1 MPDRDTGATGHSK
14 PSPALART
22 PAPAILSAPTPT
34 PTPAPAPAPT
44 DFAEIQRAFAG
55 HLRDPEGRPAPADVE
70 ARRMAIYR
78 RLCFNNLSSLLRQ
91 GFPVLHR
98 CLGESRWDAL
108 IRQFLSEHRAT
119 TPLFPA
125 LGQELIAYLS
135 EGREARPDDPPFML
149 ELAHYEWVEAA
160 LLFSDEEAGPELADP
175 NGDLLAG
182 VPVVSPLAWTL
193 SYRFPV
199 HRIGP
204 DVQPQE
210 PDPEP
215 THLVV
220 YRNRDDAV
228 EFLKINLVTQRLLQ
242 LLQGQARRTGREALK
257 TIARELRH
265 PDPQQLI
272 GFGAGLLAD
281 LRQRH
286 VLLGTRRI
294 LG

>member
-22 PAPAILSAPTPT
+22 PAPAILSAQTPT

-135 EGREARPDDPPFML
+135 EGREARPDDPPFIL
-149 ELAHYEWVEAA
+149 ELAHYEWVETA
-160 LLFSDEEAGPELADP
+160 LLFSDAEAGPQLADP

-204 DVQPQE
+204 DFQPRE

-242 LLQGQARRTGREALK
+242 LLKEQDQQAGLETLK

-286 VLLGTRRI
+286 ILLGTRRT

>member
-1 MPDRDTGATGHSK
+1 
-14 PSPALART
+14 
-22 PAPAILSAPTPT
+22 
-34 PTPAPAPAPT
+34 
-44 DFAEIQRAFAG
+44 
-55 HLRDPEGRPAPADVE
+55 
-70 ARRMAIYR
+70 MAIYR
-78 RLCFNNLSSLLRQ
+78 RLVFNNVRSLLRQ
-91 GFPVLHR
+91 GFPVLYR
-98 CLGESRWDAL
+98 CLGQSRWDAL
-108 IRQFLSEHRAT
+108 MRQFLSEHRAT

-125 LGQELIAYLS
+125 LGRELIAYLS

-149 ELAHYEWVEAA
+149 ELAHYEWVETA
-160 LLFSDEEAGPELADP
+160 LLFSDAEATPDLADP

-182 VPVVSPLAWTL
+182 IPVVSPLAWTL

-204 DVQPQE
+204 DFQPAE
-210 PDPEP
+210 PDPQP

-242 LLQGQARRTGREALK
+242 LLKTEARQTGLDTLRM
-257 TIARELRH
+257 IAAELRH
-265 PDPQQLI
+265 PDPEKVI
-272 GFGAGLLAD
+272 DFGAGLLDD

-286 VLLGTRRI
+286 ILLGTHRI

>member
-1 MPDRDTGATGHSK
+1 MPEFNTCATAHPESPPL
-14 PSPALART
+14 PSPS
-22 PAPAILSAPTPT
+22 PSPS
-34 PTPAPAPAPT
+34 PTPA
-44 DFAEIQRAFAG
+44 DFSEVQRAFAG
-55 HLRDPEGRPAPADVE
+55 HIRDPAGRAAPADIE
-70 ARRMAIYR
+70 ERRMAIYR
-78 RLCFNNLSSLLRQ
+78 RLVFNNVRSLLRQ

-98 CLGESRWDAL
+98 CLGQSRWDAL
-108 IRQFLSEHRAT
+108 MRQFLSEHRAT

-125 LGQELIAYLS
+125 LGRELIAYLS

-149 ELAHYEWVEAA
+149 ELAHYEWVETA
-160 LLFSDEEAGPELADP
+160 LLFSDAEATPDLADP

-182 VPVVSPLAWTL
+182 IPVVSPLAWTL

-204 DVQPQE
+204 GFQPAE
-210 PDPEP
+210 PDPQP

-242 LLQGQARRTGREALK
+242 LLKTEARQTGLDTLRM
-257 TIARELRH
+257 IAAELRH
-265 PDPQQLI
+265 PDPEKVI
-272 GFGAGLLAD
+272 GFGGGLLDD

-286 VLLGTRRI
+286 ILLGTHRI